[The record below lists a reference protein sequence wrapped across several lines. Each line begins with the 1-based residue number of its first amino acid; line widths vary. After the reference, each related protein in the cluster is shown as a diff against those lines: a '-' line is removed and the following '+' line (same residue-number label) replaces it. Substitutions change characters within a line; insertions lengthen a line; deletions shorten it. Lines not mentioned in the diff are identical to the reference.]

1 MYVIVVGGGDVGIQ
15 LAKRLIARD
24 HEVLIIEKEAS
35 QSTRLANLLGDQH
48 VMLGDACDLL
58 TQKSSGFARADVV
71 VAVTGEDEDNLICC
85 QLAKEVWKVKRL
97 IARVNDPAHEEVFR
111 TLGIDDTV
119 SSTRI
124 LFGMIDQQISSDEL
138 IPIGN
143 LHKGAVEVVES
154 ELSKES
160 PLVGVAVRDVALPQ
174 GTYIVYILRGGVGM
188 VVDGDTVFQVGDL
201 VVAIV
206 PVARADGL
214 RAVLREKS

>member
-1 MYVIVVGGGDVGIQ
+1 
-15 LAKRLIARD
+15 
-24 HEVLIIEKEAS
+24 
-35 QSTRLANLLGDQH
+35 
-48 VMLGDACDLL
+48 
-58 TQKSSGFARADVV
+58 
-71 VAVTGEDEDNLICC
+71 
-85 QLAKEVWKVKRL
+85 
-97 IARVNDPAHEEVFR
+97 
-111 TLGIDDTV
+111 
-119 SSTRI
+119 
-124 LFGMIDQQISSDEL
+124 MIDQQISSDEL